1 MENKEAETEETQD
14 SSNVEEREVNKSRN
28 RLYKT
33 GFNTVAFYPS
43 MKWIPG
49 TYKKE
54 RKKERRKRLGMP
66 LHNEGVKTL
75 VSRAWKKL
83 LENVVQK
90 RKIMEH
96 GRDGREEKY
105 Q

>member
-14 SSNVEEREVNKSRN
+14 SSNVEEREEDKSRN

-43 MKWIPG
+43 MKWMPG

-54 RKKERRKRLGMP
+54 RKE
-66 LHNEGVKTL
+66 
-75 VSRAWKKL
+75 KKIRYASP
-83 LENVVQK
+83 Q
-90 RKIMEH
+90 
-96 GRDGREEKY
+96 
-105 Q
+105 

>member
-1 MENKEAETEETQD
+1 
-14 SSNVEEREVNKSRN
+14 
-28 RLYKT
+28 
-33 GFNTVAFYPS
+33 
-43 MKWIPG
+43 
-49 TYKKE
+49 
-54 RKKERRKRLGMP
+54 MP